1 MKHSSGIYASIIS
14 YFTERRKRSRQ
25 RRYWEELWKNPEKKP
40 IWFDLES
47 PRSPIIEA
55 VASGWIPSGSRVLE
69 IGCGRGLSADWLAA
83 QGFDVVAI
91 DISEH
96 AIDDA
101 RAKYGSQRKNLRFQ
115 VVDITVP
122 TELGT
127 FDVMIDSGCFH
138 CIPVQLHGY
147 YGANVIKWSHPGTRL
162 LIMSHAEGVSPE
174 ERQRQLESVL
184 VPPFEVLKVA
194 QAAHPARPQSSRWT
208 FQFVRNR

>member
-1 MKHSSGIYASIIS
+1 MASIIS
-14 YFTERRKRSRQ
+14 YFAERHKRFRQ
-25 RRYWEELWKNPEKKP
+25 RRYWEKLWTNPEKKP

-55 VASGWIPSGSRVLE
+55 VNSGWIPSGARVLE

-91 DISEH
+91 DISQH

-101 RAKYGSQRKNLRFQ
+101 RAKYGSQRKSLRFE

-122 TELGT
+122 TELGP

-138 CIPVQLHGY
+138 CIPVQLHSY
-147 YGANVIKWSHPGTRL
+147 YGTNVIQWSRPGTRL
-162 LIMSHAEGVSPE
+162 LIMSHTEGISPE
-174 ERQRQLESVL
+174 ERQRQLETIL
-184 VPPFEVLKVA
+184 VPPFELLSAA

-208 FQFVRNR
+208 FQFVRKR